1 MKIIFMGTPEF
12 AVPVLEEINKHF
24 EVVLV
29 VTQPDSKIRKKIVYS
44 EVKMKALELG
54 LPVFQ
59 PLNIN
64 KEKDYILNT
73 ECDLIVTAA
82 YGQFLGKAILNHPKI
97 AAINCHGSLLPKYR
111 GGAPIQRAI
120 MNGEKEIGVSI
131 IYMTNKMD
139 AGNILAKKGISLPLE
154 LGEKEAFDALSNLGA
169 KLIVEVIEKLKLE
182 KLIGEEQ
189 NEEEVTF
196 APIISNEDEL
206 ISFEKEAYKV
216 YNKIRAINYSKG
228 AYFNFKEEV
237 YKVYQ
242 AKLYLN
248 KKGNSGEIIE
258 ITKDEIIIACKE
270 GAIGLLLIKR
280 QGKNT
285 TPVRDFLNGK
295 GKEIFKLGEIIGGEK

>member
-1 MKIIFMGTPEF
+1 MKIIFMGTPSF

-24 EVVLV
+24 EIVLV
-29 VTQPDSKIRKKIVYS
+29 VTQPDSRIRKKIVYS
-44 EVKMKALELG
+44 EVKNKAIELG
-54 LPVFQ
+54 LPIFQ
-59 PLNIN
+59 PENIN
-64 KEKDYILNT
+64 KEKHYILNT

-82 YGQFLGKAILNHPKI
+82 YGQFLGKDILNHPKL

-131 IYMTNKMD
+131 IYMTAKMD
-139 AGNILAKKGISLPLE
+139 AGNILAKKAIPLPLE
-154 LGEKEAFDALSNLGA
+154 WGEREAFAALSNLGA
-169 KLIVEVIEKLKLE
+169 KLTVDVIKKLAKEKLPGE
-182 KLIGEEQ
+182 KQ
-189 NEEEVTF
+189 KEEEVTF

-216 YNKIRAINYSKG
+216 YNKIRAINDSKG
-228 AYFNFKEEV
+228 AYFNFKDEI
-237 YKVYQ
+237 YKVFE
-242 AKLYLN
+242 AKLYLD
-248 KKGNSGEIIE
+248 KKGNPGEIID

-270 GAIGLLLIKR
+270 GAIGLLLIRR

-295 GKEIFKLGEIIGGEK
+295 GKEIFKIGEIIGG

>member
-12 AVPVLEEINKHF
+12 AVPVLEKINKYF

-29 VTQPDSKIRKKIVYS
+29 VTQPDSKIRKKVVYS
-44 EVKMKALELG
+44 EVKTKALSLG
-54 LPVFQ
+54 LPIFQ

-82 YGQFLGKAILNHPKI
+82 YGQFLGKDILNHPKI

-120 MNGEKEIGVSI
+120 MNGEKEIGISI
-131 IYMTNKMD
+131 IYMTAKMD
-139 AGNILAKKGISLPLE
+139 AGNILAKEGITLPFE
-154 LGEKEAFDALSNLGA
+154 WGEKEAFDALSKLGA
-169 KLIVEVIEKLKLE
+169 KLTVDVISKLAKEKLPGE
-182 KLIGEEQ
+182 KQ
-189 NEEEVTF
+189 KEEEVTF

-206 ISFEKEAYKV
+206 ISFEKEAHKV

-228 AYFNFKEEV
+228 AYFNFKDEV

-242 AKLYLN
+242 TELYLN
-248 KKGNSGEIIE
+248 KKGRPGEIIE
-258 ITKDEIIIACKE
+258 ITKDEIIIACKD
-270 GAIGLLLIKR
+270 GAIGLLVIRR

-285 TPVRDFLNGK
+285 TPVRDFLNGA
-295 GKEIFKLGEIIGGEK
+295 GKEIFKIGEIIGG

>member
-12 AVPVLEEINKHF
+12 AVPVLEEINKYF

-120 MNGEKEIGVSI
+120 MNGDKEIGVSI
-131 IYMTNKMD
+131 IYMTSKMD

-154 LGEKEAFDALSNLGA
+154 WGEKEAFDALSNLGA

-182 KLIGEEQ
+182 KLLG
-189 NEEEVTF
+189 
-196 APIISNEDEL
+196 
-206 ISFEKEAYKV
+206 KHK
-216 YNKIRAINYSKG
+216 R
-228 AYFNFKEEV
+228 
-237 YKVYQ
+237 
-242 AKLYLN
+242 
-248 KKGNSGEIIE
+248 KK
-258 ITKDEIIIACKE
+258 K
-270 GAIGLLLIKR
+270 LLLL
-280 QGKNT
+280 Q
-285 TPVRDFLNGK
+285 L
-295 GKEIFKLGEIIGGEK
+295 